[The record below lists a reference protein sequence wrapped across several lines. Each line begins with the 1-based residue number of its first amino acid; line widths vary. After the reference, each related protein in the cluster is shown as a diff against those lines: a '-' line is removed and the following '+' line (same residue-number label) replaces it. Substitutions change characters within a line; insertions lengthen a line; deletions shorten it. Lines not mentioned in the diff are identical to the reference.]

1 MKNKR
6 IAAVVASL
14 GLAAMAY
21 TAVPVNAGAA
31 ANYTPITGGTYTFDK
46 YLVMKNDATVPN
58 VSFDFQVESA
68 EASGDVKAGPAG
80 IKFKADAENNVA
92 LNTTND
98 TKATVSFSTADNAK
112 TKSEQNK
119 GDKTIAFSTTDNTE
133 DEKYISKALTLD
145 LSGVTFSEP
154 GIYRYIITETNAE
167 SVAGISADTNPT
179 RNLDIYVQ
187 NTSDGELSVQGFV
200 LYYGTNTKSTGFTN
214 NYGTNNIQITKN
226 VTGNQGSKDKHF
238 KINVKLTNADNLAI
252 NDNDTFL
259 LAGNYEKTPSK
270 TGDTIYEAADMKT
283 ANNITTITYGQLKG
297 DGYSFYLCSG
307 HNIEIKGI
315 PSGLGYEITEYQETY
330 TPDIT
335 VSGDTKT
342 GDKTGEGTHIAG
354 EANSAESSADKTYT
368 IADTYLKSNAVVTFT
383 NDKAGT
389 LPTGV
394 LMTVAGSAAIAA
406 LGIAGVAAGT
416 VYLRK
421 KKSEEE

>member
-46 YLVMKNDATVPN
+46 YLVMKNEATVPN

-238 KINVKLTNADNLAI
+238 KINVKLTNPGGLAI
-252 NDNDTFL
+252 NDADTFQ
-259 LAGNYEKTPSK
+259 LAGNYEKTPAHE
-270 TGDTIYEAADMKT
+270 GDTIYSTEVMA
-283 ANNITTITYGQLKG
+283 ANNRTSITYDQLKS
-297 DGYSFYLCSG
+297 GYSFYLCSG

-342 GDKTGEGTHIAG
+342 GDKTGEGTDIAG
-354 EANSAESSADKTYT
+354 KANSAESSADKTYT